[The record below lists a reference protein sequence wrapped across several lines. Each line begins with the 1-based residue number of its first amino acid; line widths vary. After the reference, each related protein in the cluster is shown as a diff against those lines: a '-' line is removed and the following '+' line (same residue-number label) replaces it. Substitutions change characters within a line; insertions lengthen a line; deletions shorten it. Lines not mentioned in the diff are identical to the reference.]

1 MLENIHR
8 VCFVVP
14 ALDEAAECTE
24 LEKNK
29 HKFGISKLDAP
40 HIFRESA
47 EEVVGPML
55 QILRQPSVLS
65 GPHARVSFKCPST
78 NSDMHLRRS
87 IKNLEEAHV
96 FLES

>member
-55 QILRQPSVLS
+55 QILRQPSVGLFKSSALLS
-65 GPHARVSFKCPST
+65 CTFR
-78 NSDMHLRRS
+78 L
-87 IKNLEEAHV
+87 
-96 FLES
+96 

>member
-14 ALDEAAECTE
+14 ALDEAVECTE

-55 QILRQPSVLS
+55 QILRQPSVVSAFDKNRHLLLFILS
-65 GPHARVSFKCPST
+65 IY
-78 NSDMHLRRS
+78 LS
-87 IKNLEEAHV
+87 IRLH
-96 FLES
+96 

>member
-55 QILRQPSVLS
+55 QILRQPSVTSRAEWRPAQLVLLLL
-65 GPHARVSFKCPST
+65 AVKVITKIRM
-78 NSDMHLRRS
+78 NSSKL
-87 IKNLEEAHV
+87 L
-96 FLES
+96 

>member
-14 ALDEAAECTE
+14 ALDEAAECTG

-47 EEVVGPML
+47 EEVVRSNAPNS
-55 QILRQPSVLS
+55 Q
-65 GPHARVSFKCPST
+65 AAERVTK
-78 NSDMHLRRS
+78 
-87 IKNLEEAHV
+87 
-96 FLES
+96 

>member
-55 QILRQPSVLS
+55 QILRQLHL
-65 GPHARVSFKCPST
+65 GFKLIGW
-78 NSDMHLRRS
+78 NVEGE
-87 IKNLEEAHV
+87 K
-96 FLES
+96 

>member
-29 HKFGISKLDAP
+29 HKFGIQARCPAYISGVSRGSGWSNAP
-40 HIFRESA
+40 NSQAA
-47 EEVVGPML
+47 ERADRC
-55 QILRQPSVLS
+55 RQ
-65 GPHARVSFKCPST
+65 GQ
-78 NSDMHLRRS
+78 D
-87 IKNLEEAHV
+87 
-96 FLES
+96 

>member
-14 ALDEAAECTE
+14 ALDEAAEYTE

-55 QILRQPSVLS
+55 QILRQPSVVCKQTVAFISASAL
-65 GPHARVSFKCPST
+65 KYW
-78 NSDMHLRRS
+78 
-87 IKNLEEAHV
+87 
-96 FLES
+96 